1 MLSFCIWHIRILNV
15 RSFNLKNNTKISLKD
30 QTFQKRQLKRRFLVS
45 LFLGIAGLA
54 MLIGIYMTPQDTAAS
69 WSLAVWTLAWLIA
82 ILSMFTVIWFA
93 LSDYLAIQLHY
104 SNDREKRKIEKIC
117 LDYELKKY
125 RQEADQKKT
134 MPPKEK

>member
-1 MLSFCIWHIRILNV
+1 M
-15 RSFNLKNNTKISLKD
+15 KNNAKISTKD
-30 QTFQKRQLKRRFLVS
+30 HTFQKRQLKRRFWVS
-45 LFLGIAGLA
+45 LLLGIAGLA

-82 ILSMFTVIWFA
+82 ILSMFSVIWFA

-117 LDYELKKY
+117 LDYELEKY